1 MGGRISRAFRRKS
14 FHTVP
19 QEEDLIEGWPLSVK
33 SSNFAWKSVV
43 MHKNDESGITLISG
57 KQSLELFPSQ
67 IVEIFDEGPYVVLV
81 RVRGPVIELWK
92 PRADEEAVDFKN
104 WLVNQLDESISI
116 KTR

>member
-1 MGGRISRAFRRKS
+1 MALVRKVVQLCLEVCGHAQERRVGNHPDFR
-14 FHTVP
+14 
-19 QEEDLIEGWPLSVK
+19 E
-33 SSNFAWKSVV
+33 
-43 MHKNDESGITLISG
+43 
-57 KQSLELFPSQ
+57 QSLELFPSQ